1 MIRVTRVRVWL
12 VVRSLLVYILI
23 NLILI
28 VIRSEMHYM
37 KKWFEM
43 NFERIHRRN
52 NKTKKSS
59 PLLRKLNW
67 GNRAEKKGNFEIQ
80 KYGNL
85 SSSISYNNKTWLSPP
100 SPAPE
105 EITKARKA
113 FIQSPGNSIPWRTN
127 FTAGF
132 VQVFKIL
139 VKSNRDSMF
148 GFDIKKRT
156 VGIDCPGCARLL
168 FNKPTRSRDPILVQ
182 SFLHHPLLPSS
193 FRNSVDKGRALIFP
207 P

>member
-59 PLLRKLNW
+59 PLLLWKLNW

-156 VGIDCPGCARLL
+156 VGIDCPRVVHVSRLI
-168 FNKPTRSRDPILVQ
+168 NRSRNHAIQ
-182 SFLHHPLLPSS
+182 SSS
-193 FRNSVDKGRALIFP
+193 NRSSTTLFSLFP
-207 P
+207 FEIRWTRGER

>member
-43 NFERIHRRN
+43 NFERIHGRN
-52 NKTKKSS
+52 NKTWQKNRLPFFFESWIKETEPRKK
-59 PLLRKLNW
+59 
-67 GNRAEKKGNFEIQ
+67 EIS
-80 KYGNL
+80 KYKNTEISRRVFHIIIKRDL
-85 SSSISYNNKTWLSPP
+85 SSS
-100 SPAPE
+100 PE

-113 FIQSPGNSIPWRTN
+113 FIQSPGNSIPWRIN

-156 VGIDCPGCARLL
+156 VGIDCPRVVHVSRLI
-168 FNKPTRSRDPILVQ
+168 NRSRNHAIQ
-182 SFLHHPLLPSS
+182 SSS
-193 FRNSVDKGRALIFP
+193 NRSSTTLFSLFP
-207 P
+207 FEIRWTRGER